1 MAIGII
7 SSTFNGIDGAIV
19 NVEVDISRGLPA
31 FNIVGLADISVKE
44 SKERVRAAIVN
55 SGYDFPMG
63 RITVNL
69 APADIKKVG
78 SLFDLPIAIAILA
91 ATGQVRATYINQ
103 YLFIGELS
111 LNGEINKV
119 RGILPIIIEGR
130 DRGINKFIV
139 PDKNKAECVIVKDTS
154 IFSFKFLNEVC
165 HHLDY
170 NDMLACD
177 RNAKD
182 LPVEKENTIDF
193 SDVAGQESC
202 KRAIEVAACGG
213 HNALLYGPP
222 GSGKTMIAQRLPTI
236 LPDMSYEEALEVT
249 KIYSVAGNL
258 DSEEG
263 LMIKRPFRSPHHTA
277 STIAL
282 IGGGMSLM
290 PGEISLAHH
299 GVLYM
304 DEVLEFKKSVLEVLR
319 QPLEDRK
326 ICISKASGSVVYP
339 SNFMLV
345 CSLNPCPCG
354 FYGSKIKECTCSDYE
369 RKRYIGKLSG
379 PIKDRLDIFI
389 PVEAPS
395 YKDLSNKSTGES
407 SSKIRERVRAVRE
420 IQKERFK
427 EDGIF
432 CNAQMNTRLI
442 KKYCKLDTKCSGIIE
457 KAFTF
462 HGLSM
467 RAYSRILKVARSL
480 ADLEQRD
487 NIKSSDV
494 IEALQY
500 REFIKENCI

>member
-69 APADIKKVG
+69 APADIRKVG
-78 SLFDLPIAIAILA
+78 SLFDLPIAIAILV
-91 ATGQVRATYINQ
+91 ATGQVSADYIDQ

-130 DRGINKFIV
+130 NQGINRFIV
-139 PDKNKAECVIVKDTS
+139 PDKNKAECVIVKDSS
-154 IFSFKFLNEVC
+154 IFPFKLLSQVC

-170 NDMLACD
+170 NDMLPCE
-177 RNAKD
+177 RKD
-182 LPVEKENTIDF
+182 QVSSIEKDDSIDF
-193 SDVAGQESC
+193 SDVAGQESS

-222 GSGKTMIAQRLPTI
+222 GSGKTMIAQRIPTI

-249 KIYSVAGNL
+249 KIYSVSGNL

-263 LMIKRPFRSPHHTA
+263 LMVKRPFRSPHHTA

-282 IGGGMSLM
+282 IGGGISLM

-304 DEVLEFKKSVLEVLR
+304 DEILEFKKSVLEVLR
-319 QPLEDRK
+319 QPLEDR
-326 ICISKASGSVVYP
+326 IINISKASGSVVYP

-354 FYGSKIKECTCSDYE
+354 FYGSKVKGCSCSDYE
-369 RKRYIGKLSG
+369 RKRYLGKLSG

-389 PVEAPS
+389 PVEAQS
-395 YKDLSNKSTGES
+395 YNDLHSGSNEES
-407 SSKIRERVRAVRE
+407 SSKIRERIRLARK

-427 EDGIF
+427 EERIF
-432 CNAQMNTRLI
+432 CNAQMNTKLI
-442 KKYCKLDTKCSGIIE
+442 KKYCQLDFDSSRIIE
-457 KAFTF
+457 KAFMF

-467 RAYSRILKVARSL
+467 RAYSRILKVARSI
-480 ADLEQRD
+480 ADLEGKDKIR
-487 NIKSSDV
+487 SSDV

-500 REFIKENCI
+500 REFIKENSI